1 MHTYI
6 GIKQYVYEGQLS
18 LVLGSRR
25 KWSGIKT
32 ISNSHGKLQVYL
44 NGKWTFVC
52 DESFGY
58 DEAESSCK
66 QLGYTSHSFCYAQ
79 LDVYG

>member
-1 MHTYI
+1 MHMYI
-6 GIKQYVYEGQLS
+6 GTEEYVYEGQLS
-18 LVLGSRR
+18 LVRRSRR
-25 KWSGIKT
+25 GIKT
-32 ISNSHGKLQVYL
+32 ISNSYGKLQVYL

-66 QLGYTSHSFCYAQ
+66 QLGYTGHCFYST
-79 LDVYG
+79 LRNVYG